1 MIYKLAGRQIRLLR
15 NQHDITQK
23 DFAEK
28 INSSQNYLSDVET
41 GKKRPSLDYYITI
54 ANFFKVSLD
63 YIFQDSLDMKKNVII
78 DNVILK
84 MSYMNDE
91 DQKFVLRLIESL
103 EEYKK
108 FLKKHDCYIAG
119 NTEELRNR
127 KKMFCKAL

>member
-1 MIYKLAGRQIRLLR
+1 MIYKLAGRQIRLIR

-41 GKKRPSLDYYITI
+41 GKKRPSLDYYVTI

-78 DNVILK
+78 DNVIL
-84 MSYMNDE
+84 MSYMNHE

-103 EEYKK
+103 EEYKHSNNK
-108 FLKKHDCYIAG
+108 
-119 NTEELRNR
+119 E
-127 KKMFCKAL
+127 

>member
-1 MIYKLAGRQIRLLR
+1 MIFKLAGRQIRLLR

-103 EEYKK
+103 EEYKNSK
-108 FLKKHDCYIAG
+108 NK
-119 NTEELRNR
+119 EQ
-127 KKMFCKAL
+127 

>member
-91 DQKFVLRLIESL
+91 DQKFVLRIIESL
-103 EEYKK
+103 EEYKHSK
-108 FLKKHDCYIAG
+108 NK
-119 NTEELRNR
+119 EQ
-127 KKMFCKAL
+127 

>member
-103 EEYKK
+103 EEYKQSK
-108 FLKKHDCYIAG
+108 NK
-119 NTEELRNR
+119 EQ
-127 KKMFCKAL
+127 

>member
-91 DQKFVLRLIESL
+91 DQKFVLKIIELLKIYSL
-103 EEYKK
+103 QK
-108 FLKKHDCYIAG
+108 
-119 NTEELRNR
+119 
-127 KKMFCKAL
+127 

>member
-28 INSSQNYLSDVET
+28 INSSQSYLSDVET

-84 MSYMNDE
+84 MSYMNHE
-91 DQKFVLRLIESL
+91 DQKFVLRLIESR
-103 EEYKK
+103 EEYKHSNNK
-108 FLKKHDCYIAG
+108 
-119 NTEELRNR
+119 E
-127 KKMFCKAL
+127 

>member
-1 MIYKLAGRQIRLLR
+1 MIYKMAGRQIRLLR
-15 NQHDITQK
+15 NQHDLTQK

-103 EEYKK
+103 EEYKNSK
-108 FLKKHDCYIAG
+108 NK
-119 NTEELRNR
+119 E
-127 KKMFCKAL
+127 

>member
-1 MIYKLAGRQIRLLR
+1 MIYKLVGRQIRLLR

-103 EEYKK
+103 EEYKQSK
-108 FLKKHDCYIAG
+108 NK
-119 NTEELRNR
+119 EQ
-127 KKMFCKAL
+127 

>member
-41 GKKRPSLDYYITI
+41 GKKRPSLDY
-54 ANFFKVSLD
+54 
-63 YIFQDSLDMKKNVII
+63 IFQDSLDMKKNVII

-84 MSYMNDE
+84 MSYMNHE
-91 DQKFVLRLIESL
+91 DQKFVLSLIESL
-103 EEYKK
+103 EEYKHSNNK
-108 FLKKHDCYIAG
+108 
-119 NTEELRNR
+119 E
-127 KKMFCKAL
+127 

>member
-91 DQKFVLRLIESL
+91 DQKFVLILIQSL
-103 EEYKK
+103 EEYKNSK
-108 FLKKHDCYIAG
+108 NK
-119 NTEELRNR
+119 EQ
-127 KKMFCKAL
+127 

>member
-84 MSYMNDE
+84 MSYMNYE

-103 EEYKK
+103 EEYKNSNNK
-108 FLKKHDCYIAG
+108 
-119 NTEELRNR
+119 EQ
-127 KKMFCKAL
+127 

>member
-1 MIYKLAGRQIRLLR
+1 MAGRQIRLLR
-15 NQHDITQK
+15 NQHDLTQK

-103 EEYKK
+103 EEYKNSK
-108 FLKKHDCYIAG
+108 NK
-119 NTEELRNR
+119 E
-127 KKMFCKAL
+127 

>member
-84 MSYMNDE
+84 MSYMNHE

-103 EEYKK
+103 EEC
-108 FLKKHDCYIAG
+108 KHS
-119 NTEELRNR
+119 NNKE
-127 KKMFCKAL
+127 

>member
-84 MSYMNDE
+84 MSYMNHE

-103 EEYKK
+103 EEYKHTNNK
-108 FLKKHDCYIAG
+108 
-119 NTEELRNR
+119 E
-127 KKMFCKAL
+127 

>member
-84 MSYMNDE
+84 MSYMDDE
-91 DQKFVLRLIESL
+91 EQKLALKLIESV
-103 EEYKK
+103 EDYARSKK
-108 FLKKHDCYIAG
+108 SK
-119 NTEELRNR
+119 E
-127 KKMFCKAL
+127 

>member
-84 MSYMNDE
+84 MSYMDDE
-91 DQKFVLRLIESL
+91 EQKLALKLIESV
-103 EEYKK
+103 EDYAQSKK
-108 FLKKHDCYIAG
+108 SK
-119 NTEELRNR
+119 E
-127 KKMFCKAL
+127 

>member
-1 MIYKLAGRQIRLLR
+1 M
-15 NQHDITQK
+15 
-23 DFAEK
+23 
-28 INSSQNYLSDVET
+28 ET

-103 EEYKK
+103 EEYKNSK
-108 FLKKHDCYIAG
+108 NK
-119 NTEELRNR
+119 EQ
-127 KKMFCKAL
+127 

>member
-84 MSYMNDE
+84 MRYMNHE

-103 EEYKK
+103 EEYKHSNNK
-108 FLKKHDCYIAG
+108 
-119 NTEELRNR
+119 E
-127 KKMFCKAL
+127 